1 MKNPSPLLAKA
12 VERPELRTLKRLSQ
26 QIECACRPA
35 GLMASLLG
43 NTRSG
48 SSHAQTSPRAAP
60 ARVPRIKMPG
70 ASYASPVSSLTDT
83 AERAVANA
91 RFSSVGR
98 RIAAGPNLPLP
109 LDLETHAPE
118 IALVTWQALGVVRGV
133 LERNGGAIPPATLS
147 LVLLNAGVFLKP
159 GGVWFGD
166 VCLNPYAVLHMN
178 QLDRVVKS
186 AFVHRDLFH
195 LVGNMSSLAQDGS
208 DLESIEGSR
217 VFLKRVIVA
226 LSLSQFTLVGLSSL
240 ERKLRGRGGAGA
252 LDRWLADAGKAFDRN
267 FGLDTDS
274 NGVPITLTGGYGRGS
289 TFGGSRPRNPATLPF
304 YTSGVIGFSGVNYA
318 LKVAACDKK
327 PRDRVAL
334 VFGLVPVPARFAF
347 WADLCVNTLISP
359 SSGTFAAH
367 FAGCLAG
374 LITVYAP
381 KMVRGGVR
389 ARGRGRRLGGRYLR
403 GDEREGEAA
412 RRPVSRLVTSG
423 NDGTGRGRRLGTRDE
438 TNETRA
444 RVDERRTSHVGI
456 DTRNAKTAFAKRL
469 LFPIVALRRA
479 AAEGAPLVVHAGFA
493 VGCVLL
499 QQIMARHA
507 PGGILSTRVVRT
519 LPLVLERSL
528 MGG

>member
-1 MKNPSPLLAKA
+1 
-12 VERPELRTLKRLSQ
+12 
-26 QIECACRPA
+26 
-35 GLMASLLG
+35 
-43 NTRSG
+43 
-48 SSHAQTSPRAAP
+48 
-60 ARVPRIKMPG
+60 MPG
-70 ASYASPVSSLTDT
+70 APYASPVSSLTDT

-217 VFLKRVIVA
+217 SFLKRVIVA

-252 LDRWLADAGKAFDRN
+252 FDRWLADAGKAFDRN

-289 TFGGSRPRNPATLPF
+289 IVRAGSRPRNPATLPF

-327 PRDRVAL
+327 PRHRVAL

-381 KMVRGGVR
+381 KMVRGGAR

-403 GDEREGEAA
+403 GDEREGDAA

-438 TNETRA
+438 TNETRSTT
-444 RVDERRTSHVGI
+444 RVSTIGRT
-456 DTRNAKTAFAKRL
+456 DTRVGTDTRKNTTSFAKRL
-469 LFPIVALRRA
+469 LFPIVLARRA
-479 AAEGAPLVVHAGFA
+479 AAEGAPLVAHAGFA

-507 PGGILSTRVVRT
+507 PGGILSTRVVRA

>member
-1 MKNPSPLLAKA
+1 
-12 VERPELRTLKRLSQ
+12 
-26 QIECACRPA
+26 
-35 GLMASLLG
+35 MADVSEYFRET
-43 NTRSG
+43 TR
-48 SSHAQTSPRAAP
+48 HAQTSPRAVP
-60 ARVPRIKMPG
+60 ARLPPHNMPG
-70 ASYASPVSSLTDT
+70 GPYASPVSSLTDT

-381 KMVRGGVR
+381 KMARGGAGMR
-389 ARGRGRRLGGRYLR
+389 AAGRGRRLGGRDLR
-403 GDEREGEAA
+403 GGEVSISREGDAA
-412 RRPVSRLVTSG
+412 RRPVSRLVASSDSSAG
-423 NDGTGRGRRLGTRDE
+423 QSVSRRVPA
-438 TNETRA
+438 RA
-444 RVDERRTSHVGI
+444 SNARPR
-456 DTRNAKTAFAKRL
+456 RNASVAKL
-469 LFPIVALRRA
+469 LLAPVAALRRA
-479 AAEGAPLVVHAGFA
+479 AQEGAPLAVHAGFA

-507 PGGILSTRVVRT
+507 PEGILSTRVVRA

-528 MGG
+528 RG

>member
-1 MKNPSPLLAKA
+1 
-12 VERPELRTLKRLSQ
+12 
-26 QIECACRPA
+26 
-35 GLMASLLG
+35 MASLLG

-48 SSHAQTSPRAAP
+48 STHAQTSPRAAP
-60 ARVPRIKMPG
+60 ARVPRLKMPG
-70 ASYASPVSSLTDT
+70 APYASPVSSLTDT

-133 LERNGGAIPPATLS
+133 LERNGGVIPPATLS

-208 DLESIEGSR
+208 DLESVEGSR
-217 VFLKRVIVA
+217 AFLKRVVLA

-274 NGVPITLTGGYGRGS
+274 NGVPITLTGGYGR
-289 TFGGSRPRNPATLPF
+289 RPRNPATLPF

-327 PRDRVAL
+327 PRHRVAL

-367 FAGCLAG
+367 FAGCIAG

-381 KMVRGGVR
+381 KMLRGGAQAR
-389 ARGRGRRLGGRYLR
+389 RGRGRRLGGRYLR
-403 GDEREGEAA
+403 GEEREGDVA
-412 RRPVSRLVTSG
+412 RPPVSRVSSVSPGSSG
-423 NDGTGRGRRLGTRDE
+423 NHDTGRGRRLGTRRDV
-438 TNETRA
+438 TQNETSA
-444 RVDERRTSHVGI
+444 SSSMSYERRTSYGQTVGTRS
-456 DTRNAKTAFAKRL
+456 DTTTRNAKTRSFAKRL
-469 LFPIVALRRA
+469 LFPIFSLRRA
-479 AAEGAPLVVHAGFA
+479 AAEGAPLLAHAGFA

>member
-1 MKNPSPLLAKA
+1 
-12 VERPELRTLKRLSQ
+12 
-26 QIECACRPA
+26 
-35 GLMASLLG
+35 MASLLG

-48 SSHAQTSPRAAP
+48 STHAQTSPRAAP
-60 ARVPRIKMPG
+60 ARVPRLKMPG
-70 ASYASPVSSLTDT
+70 APYASPVSSLTDT

-133 LERNGGAIPPATLS
+133 LERNGGVIPPATLS

-208 DLESIEGSR
+208 DLESVEGSR
-217 VFLKRVIVA
+217 AFLKRVILA

-274 NGVPITLTGGYGRGS
+274 NGVPITLTGGYGR
-289 TFGGSRPRNPATLPF
+289 RPRNPATLPF

-381 KMVRGGVR
+381 KMVRGGAQAR
-389 ARGRGRRLGGRYLR
+389 RGRGRRLGGRYLR
-403 GDEREGEAA
+403 GEEREGEVA
-412 RRPVSRLVTSG
+412 RPPVSRVSPGSSVPSG
-423 NDGTGRGRRLGTRDE
+423 NHDTGRGRRLGTSDV
-438 TNETRA
+438 TQNETSA
-444 RVDERRTSHVGI
+444 SSHMSYERRTYGQTVGTRS
-456 DTRNAKTAFAKRL
+456 DTTTRNAKTRSFAKRL
-469 LFPIVALRRA
+469 LFPIFALRRA
-479 AAEGAPLVVHAGFA
+479 AAEGAPLLAHAGFA

>member
-1 MKNPSPLLAKA
+1 
-12 VERPELRTLKRLSQ
+12 
-26 QIECACRPA
+26 
-35 GLMASLLG
+35 
-43 NTRSG
+43 
-48 SSHAQTSPRAAP
+48 
-60 ARVPRIKMPG
+60 MPG

-133 LERNGGAIPPATLS
+133 LERNGGVIPPATLS

-217 VFLKRVIVA
+217 AFLKRVILA
-226 LSLSQFTLVGLSSL
+226 LTLSQFTLVGLSSL

-381 KMVRGGVR
+381 KMARGGAGMR
-389 ARGRGRRLGGRYLR
+389 AAGRGRRLGGRDLR
-403 GDEREGEAA
+403 GGEVSISREGDAA
-412 RRPVSRLVTSG
+412 RRPVSRLVASSDSSAG
-423 NDGTGRGRRLGTRDE
+423 QSVSRRVPA
-438 TNETRA
+438 RA
-444 RVDERRTSHVGI
+444 SNARPR
-456 DTRNAKTAFAKRL
+456 RNASVAKL
-469 LFPIVALRRA
+469 LLAPVAALRRA
-479 AAEGAPLVVHAGFA
+479 AQAGAPLAVHAGFA

-507 PGGILSTRVVRT
+507 PEGILSTRVVRA

-528 MGG
+528 RG

>member
-1 MKNPSPLLAKA
+1 M
-12 VERPELRTLKRLSQ
+12 
-26 QIECACRPA
+26 
-35 GLMASLLG
+35 
-43 NTRSG
+43 
-48 SSHAQTSPRAAP
+48 
-60 ARVPRIKMPG
+60 
-70 ASYASPVSSLTDT
+70 
-83 AERAVANA
+83 
-91 RFSSVGR
+91 
-98 RIAAGPNLPLP
+98 PLP

-133 LERNGGAIPPATLS
+133 LERNGGVIPPATLS

-217 VFLKRVIVA
+217 AFLKRVILA
-226 LSLSQFTLVGLSSL
+226 LTLSQFTLVGLSSL

-274 NGVPITLTGGYGRGS
+274 NGVPITLTGGYGR
-289 TFGGSRPRNPATLPF
+289 RPRNPATLPF

-381 KMVRGGVR
+381 KMARGGAGMR
-389 ARGRGRRLGGRYLR
+389 AAGRGRRLGGRDLR
-403 GDEREGEAA
+403 GGEVSISREGDAA
-412 RRPVSRLVTSG
+412 WRPVSRLVASSDSSAG
-423 NDGTGRGRRLGTRDE
+423 QSVSRRVPA
-438 TNETRA
+438 RA
-444 RVDERRTSHVGI
+444 SNARPR
-456 DTRNAKTAFAKRL
+456 RNASVAKL
-469 LFPIVALRRA
+469 LLAPVAALRRA
-479 AAEGAPLVVHAGFA
+479 AQEGAPLAVHAGFA

-507 PGGILSTRVVRT
+507 PEGILSTRVVRA

-528 MGG
+528 RG

>member
-1 MKNPSPLLAKA
+1 
-12 VERPELRTLKRLSQ
+12 
-26 QIECACRPA
+26 
-35 GLMASLLG
+35 
-43 NTRSG
+43 
-48 SSHAQTSPRAAP
+48 
-60 ARVPRIKMPG
+60 MPG

-334 VFGLVPVPARFAF
+334 VFGIVPVPARFAF

-389 ARGRGRRLGGRYLR
+389 ARGAGAGSAVATSAATSGRGMPRGGRSRGSSLPETTEPVADVVSERATRRTRRALASTSVEPHTSEPIRETRRRLSRSVCCSR
-403 GDEREGEAA
+403 SSRCDAP
-412 RRPVSRLVTSG
+412 RRRVRPSSCTPGSR
-423 NDGTGRGRRLGTRDE
+423 
-438 TNETRA
+438 
-444 RVDERRTSHVGI
+444 
-456 DTRNAKTAFAKRL
+456 
-469 LFPIVALRRA
+469 
-479 AAEGAPLVVHAGFA
+479 
-493 VGCVLL
+493 
-499 QQIMARHA
+499 
-507 PGGILSTRVVRT
+507 
-519 LPLVLERSL
+519 
-528 MGG
+528 

>member
-1 MKNPSPLLAKA
+1 
-12 VERPELRTLKRLSQ
+12 
-26 QIECACRPA
+26 
-35 GLMASLLG
+35 
-43 NTRSG
+43 
-48 SSHAQTSPRAAP
+48 
-60 ARVPRIKMPG
+60 MPG
-70 ASYASPVSSLTDT
+70 APYASPVSSLTDT

-133 LERNGGAIPPATLS
+133 LERNGGVIPPATLS

-217 VFLKRVIVA
+217 AFLKRVILA
-226 LSLSQFTLVGLSSL
+226 LTLSQFTLVGLSSL

-274 NGVPITLTGGYGRGS
+274 NGVPITLTGGYGR
-289 TFGGSRPRNPATLPF
+289 RPRNPATLPF

-381 KMVRGGVR
+381 KMVRGGAR
-389 ARGRGRRLGGRYLR
+389 ARGAR
-403 GDEREGEAA
+403 AQA
-412 RRPVSRLVTSG
+412 RRSLPP
-423 NDGTGRGRRLGTRDE
+423 RR
-438 TNETRA
+438 RA
-444 RVDERRTSHVGI
+444 GGG
-456 DTRNAKTAFAKRL
+456 
-469 LFPIVALRRA
+469 RRA
-479 AAEGAPLVVHAGFA
+479 AAGLEGLFRLSPFRKPRHRSRTSSRNARRNAKRNECELYYVARASYLWANGRNAARYDAQREDVFREASVVSDFRAAARRGGRRAPRRARRVRGGVRAAAADHGEARAGGDTQHQGRAHAAPSARAEPHGG
-493 VGCVLL
+493 VGG
-499 QQIMARHA
+499 ARVK
-507 PGGILSTRVVRT
+507 TK
-519 LPLVLERSL
+519 
-528 MGG
+528 